1 MTRFLLFA
9 VSGSAALRFGC
20 CAVLARDDA
29 VLLSTRVP
37 NQFYFFAPG
46 LSACLVKDKAQW
58 NIPLWACDPATLTVH
73 TTNLK
78 GAPYAVRIVTGHREQ
93 IWENSTWRRID
104 AIHLL
109 AMSKED
115 ALRMRK
121 ALIAEI
127 EVSQRIIEQRQGNQ
141 PGFLKEKARAKK

>member
-9 VSGSAALRFGC
+9 VSGLAALRFGC
-20 CAVLARDDA
+20 CPVLARDDA
-29 VLLSTRVP
+29 EILSGRVP
-37 NQFYFFAPG
+37 NQRYVFAG
-46 LSACLVKDKAQW
+46 EWGGALRKDDAIW
-58 NIPLWACDPATLTVH
+58 CIPLWATDPATLTIH

-78 GAPYAVRIVTGHREQ
+78 YAPYAVRIVTLHNAPIFQRDPY
-93 IWENSTWRRID
+93 RRLD

-127 EVSQRIIEQRQGNQ
+127 AVTQSLVEKRQGNR
-141 PGFLKEKARAKK
+141 PGFLKEKARAK